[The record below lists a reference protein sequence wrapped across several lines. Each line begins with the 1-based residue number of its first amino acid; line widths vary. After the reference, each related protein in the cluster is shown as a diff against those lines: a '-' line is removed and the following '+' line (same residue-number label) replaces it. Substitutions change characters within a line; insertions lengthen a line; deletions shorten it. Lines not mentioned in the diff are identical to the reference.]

1 LRELLMPSE
10 LEAVAAEAA
19 TCTRCRLHEG
29 RTQVVFGQGDPAADL
44 MFVGEAPGFH
54 EDRQGL
60 PFVGPSG
67 QLLNRLLSGIGLRR
81 EDVYICNVNK
91 CLRYNAMVQLGDG
104 SWERIGRLVRSRYDG
119 TVMSVD
125 AKGRLVRRQVI
136 GWYASPLAGRRVF
149 RLTYRSAKHA
159 GAGQVSI
166 QLTGD
171 HEVLTDRG
179 FIAVEQL
186 PSGAKIAT
194 GQGLSR
200 VAYDVVSGTLLGDG
214 HLTAAQ
220 STLSFSHSTRQEA
233 YAQFK
238 AGLLAELAPRL
249 NRLDVA
255 AVAGGPKAYPVVQV
269 RTLAHRS
276 LRLLRTSFYEP
287 RKRVPSWMAE
297 RLSPLM
303 VAIWFMDDGHLRIRP
318 GKRPLAEIATYA
330 FSDEDHRVLVAG
342 LARLGLQVRI
352 RGARQD
358 LVFGVPATVSLS
370 ELIAPYVPPSMRY
383 KLHPEVEACVPFDPT
398 RMVPEDA
405 EVLYDEADVRD
416 ITDRYRSDVTFYCI
430 DVEET
435 HNFVTT
441 GGVVHN
447 CRPPKNRD
455 PQPDEIAACRPWLD
469 AQIRLVDPKVVV
481 TLGNFAAKTLLETTA
496 GITRLRGRT
505 YPFQGRMLL
514 PTFHP
519 AAALH
524 AQGRRTAGPSPLQA
538 MEDDFRVLADLLAA
552 QAPRPAPEPAP
563 VAELAPVAKPAPVA
577 EPARGSEPAP
587 VAEPVVVPADER
599 GESEQL
605 GLF

>member
-1 LRELLMPSE
+1 MPTE

-19 TCTRCRLHEG
+19 GCTRCRLHQS
-29 RTQVVFGQGDPAADL
+29 RTQVVFGQGDPHADL

-54 EDRQGL
+54 EDRQGV

-67 QLLNRLLSGIGLRR
+67 QLLNRLLEGIGLRR
-81 EDVYICNVNK
+81 EDAYICNVNK

-104 SWERIGRLVRSRYDG
+104 SWERIGRLVRARYDG

-125 AKGRLVRRQVI
+125 ADGRLVRRRVT
-136 GWYASPLAGRRVF
+136 GWYASPLAGRRVY

-179 FIAVEQL
+179 FVAVEQL
-186 PSGAKIAT
+186 PPGARIAT

-200 VAYDVVSGTLLGDG
+200 VAHDVVCGTLLGDG

-220 STLSFSHSTRQEA
+220 STLSFSHSTRQEE

-255 AVAGGPKAYPVVQV
+255 AVAGGPTAYPVVHV

-276 LRLLRTSFYEP
+276 LRLLRTAFYHP
-287 RKRVPSWMAE
+287 RKRVPSWVVE

-303 VAIWFMDDGHLRIRP
+303 VAIWFMDDGHLRVRP
-318 GKRPLAEIATYA
+318 GKRPLAEIATYR
-330 FSDEDHRVLVAG
+330 FSEEDHRVLAMG
-342 LARLGLQVRI
+342 LARLGLATRI
-352 RGARQD
+352 RGTRQK
-358 LVFGVPATVSLS
+358 LVFGVPETASLS
-370 ELIAPYVPPSMRY
+370 EVIAPYVPPSMRY
-383 KLHPEVEACVPFDPT
+383 KLHPEVAARVPFDPT
-398 RMVPEDA
+398 LLALEDA
-405 EVLYDEADVRD
+405 EVLYDEADV
-416 ITDRYRSDVTFYCI
+416 TDVTDHYRSDVTFFCI

-447 CRPPKNRD
+447 CRPPNNRD
-455 PQPDEIAACRPWLD
+455 PLPDEIAACRLWLD
-469 AQIRLVDPKVVV
+469 AQVRLVDPKVVV
-481 TLGNFAAKTLLETTA
+481 TLGNFAAKTLLETTT
-496 GITRLRGRT
+496 GITRLRGRA
-505 YPFQGRMLL
+505 YPFQGRVLL

-524 AQGRRTAGPSPLQA
+524 AQGRRTAGPRPLEA
-538 MEDDFRVLADLLAA
+538 MEDDFRVLAELLAA
-552 QAPRPAPEPAP
+552 KAPASEDRP
-563 VAELAPVAKPAPVA
+563 
-577 EPARGSEPAP
+577 
-587 VAEPVVVPADER
+587 
-599 GESEQL
+599 SEQL

>member
-1 LRELLMPSE
+1 VPTE

-19 TCTRCRLHEG
+19 GCTRCRLSQS
-29 RTQVVFGQGDPAADL
+29 RTQVVFGQGDPRADL

-54 EDRQGL
+54 EDRQGV

-67 QLLNRLLSGIGLRR
+67 QLLNRLLEGIGLRR

-125 AKGRLVRRQVI
+125 AEGRLVRRRVT

-179 FIAVEQL
+179 FVAVERL
-186 PSGAKIAT
+186 PAGAKIAT

-200 VAYDVVSGTLLGDG
+200 VAHDVVCGTLLGDG

-238 AGLLAELAPRL
+238 AELLAELAPRQS
-249 NRLDVA
+249 RLEVA
-255 AVAGGPKAYPVVQV
+255 AVAGGPMAYPVVHV

-276 LRLLRTSFYEP
+276 LRLLRASFYER
-287 RKRVPSWMAE
+287 RKRVPAWMAE

-318 GKRPLAEIATYA
+318 GKRPLAEIATYG
-330 FSDEDHRVLVAG
+330 FSEEDHQTLVAG
-342 LARLGLQVRI
+342 LARLGLHARI
-352 RGARQD
+352 SGMRRK
-358 LVFGVPATVSLS
+358 LIFGVPETVALS
-370 ELIAPYVPPSMRY
+370 ELIAPYVPPVMRY
-383 KLHPEVEACVPFDPT
+383 KLHPEVEARVPFDPS
-398 RMVPEDA
+398 RMVPADA
-405 EVLYDEADVRD
+405 EVFYDEAVVSD
-416 ITDRYRSDVTFYCI
+416 ITDRYRSDVTFFCV

-447 CRPPKNRD
+447 CRPPSNRD
-455 PQPDEIAACRPWLD
+455 PLPDEILACRPWLD

-481 TLGNFAAKTLLETTA
+481 TLGNFAAKTLLETTT

-505 YPFQGRMLL
+505 YPFQGRVLL

-524 AQGRRTAGPSPLQA
+524 AQGRRTAGPSPLEA
-538 MEDDFRVLADLLAA
+538 MEGDFRVLAELLAA
-552 QAPRPAPEPAP
+552 HAPTEDRP
-563 VAELAPVAKPAPVA
+563 
-577 EPARGSEPAP
+577 
-587 VAEPVVVPADER
+587 
-599 GESEQL
+599 SEQL